1 MVILSLSGRGYAGS
15 IARVDLTSEK
25 VDRTEL
31 SQKDALAV
39 LGGKGL
45 GALLLYTSTYAGM
58 NPLSPENPLILA
70 TGPLTGT
77 LAPSSCRFSII
88 TKSPHTGLFLDSNC
102 GGFFGVELKKAG
114 FDAVVIVGRADQLS
128 MLVIDDGD
136 IYVEDVEWLK
146 GSKTMEA
153 EEEVKKKLGREFR
166 VLTIGPAGEELVS
179 IAGIFTDQ
187 RCAGRGGA
195 GAVMGS
201 KNLKAIAVKGEK
213 TINVYDQ
220 EEFEK
225 ACWRSH
231 RKLRMHEVT
240 ARSLPIYGTVN
251 IIETINETG
260 ALPTKNFKTG
270 IFTEVWKIS
279 GYEWRKE
286 LWRKDKACFGC
297 PIACSKL
304 AYVYNHVVDGPDYE
318 TLWALGP
325 LCGVSDKEAI
335 AYANWLCDAYGVD
348 TISTGV
354 IVSFIMEL
362 YERRRIRSEDIDGIC
377 AEWGNSEALLKLV
390 EKICKGDGIGRD
402 LRLGVKKLSTKYN
415 CEDIAMH
422 VKGLEMP
429 GYEPRAAK
437 GMGLGYATSD
447 RGACHLRAYTAD
459 KELLAYGGA
468 VDPIKTNGKARLV
481 MDYQN
486 EKALI
491 DSTGI
496 CFFASFAL
504 TFRDIGDMLASA
516 TGLPFKE
523 TTTLRTIGERI
534 YNLTRLF
541 NVREGIRRKDD
552 SLPRRFLEE
561 PMPEGAAKGSTVELD
576 KMLNEYY
583 ALRGWDENGIPKLET
598 LKRLDLDAILNLKL

>member
-1 MVILSLSGRGYAGS
+1 MNLSGRGYVGS
-15 IARVDLTSEK
+15 IVRVDLSSGKIDKATLLQRD
-25 VDRTEL
+25 VL
-31 SQKDALAV
+31 MV

-45 GALLLYTSTYAGM
+45 GALLLYNSTCKGIE
-58 NPLSPENPLILA
+58 PLSPENPLILA

-77 LAPSSCRFSII
+77 LAPSSCRFSIL
-88 TKSPHTGLFLDSNC
+88 TKSPHTGLFLDANC
-102 GGFFGVELKKAG
+102 GGFFGVEIKKAG
-114 FDAVVIVGRADQLS
+114 FDAVIITGRTSQLS
-128 MLVIDDGD
+128 MAVIDDGD
-136 IYVEDVEWLK
+136 IYIEDATWLK
-146 GSKTMEA
+146 GLKTMEA
-153 EEEVKKKLGREFR
+153 ERKVKNKLGEEFR
-166 VLTIGPAGEELVS
+166 VLTIGPAGEELAP

-201 KNLKAIAVKGEK
+201 KNLKAIAVKGGK
-213 TINVYDQ
+213 PITVYDP
-220 EEFEK
+220 EGFEK
-225 ACWRSH
+225 ACWRAH
-231 RKLRMHEVT
+231 RRLRMHEVT

-251 IIETINETG
+251 IIETINEAG

-270 IFTEVWKIS
+270 VFPDAWKIS
-279 GYEWRKE
+279 GYEWSKG
-286 LWRKDKACFGC
+286 LWKKDKACFGC
-297 PIACSKL
+297 PIACGKL
-304 AYVYNHVVDGPDYE
+304 AYSSNYVVDGPDYE

-325 LCGVSDKEAI
+325 LLGISDKDAI
-335 AYANWLCDAYGVD
+335 IYANWLCDAYGVD

-354 IVSFIMEL
+354 IISFIMEL
-362 YERRRIRSEDIDGIC
+362 YERKILRSEDIDGINV
-377 AEWGNSEALLKLV
+377 EWGSSEALLKLV
-390 EKICKGDGIGRD
+390 EKICRGDGVGRD
-402 LRLGVKKLSTKYN
+402 LRLGVKKLSVKYG

-468 VDPIKTNGKARLV
+468 VNPVKIEGKAKLV
-481 MDYQN
+481 VDYQN

-504 TFRDIGDMLASA
+504 SFREIGEMLTMA
-516 TGLPFKE
+516 TGLPLE
-523 TTTLRTIGERI
+523 QGDTLRTIGERV

-541 NVREGIRRKDD
+541 NVREGVKREDD
-552 SLPRRFLEE
+552 YLPRRFLEE
-561 PMPEGAAKGSTVELD
+561 PMPEGPAKGSIVELD
-576 KMLNEYY
+576 EMLDEYY
-583 ALRGWDENGIPKLET
+583 ALRGWDENGVPKLET
-598 LKRLDLDAILNLKL
+598 VKRLSLDAMLNLEN

>member
-1 MVILSLSGRGYAGS
+1 MNLSLSGRGYAGGM
-15 IARVDLTSEK
+15 VKLDLSSGKVEK
-25 VDRTEL
+25 VVL
-31 SQKDALAV
+31 SQRDALMV

-45 GALLLYTSTYAGM
+45 GSLLLYNSVRRGVD
-58 NPLSPENPLILA
+58 PLSPENPLILA

-77 LAPSSCRFSII
+77 LAPSSCRFSIV

-114 FDAVVIVGRADQLS
+114 FDAAIIIGKASQLS
-128 MLVIDDGD
+128 MVVIDNGD
-136 IYVEDVEWLK
+136 VYVEDATWLM
-146 GSKTMEA
+146 GLKTMEA
-153 EEEVKKKLGREFR
+153 EKKVKDRLGEGFR
-166 VLTIGPAGEELVS
+166 VLTIGPAGEESVP

-201 KNLKAIAVKGEK
+201 KNLKSIAVRGEK
-213 TINVYDQ
+213 PITVYDPDG
-220 EEFEK
+220 FEK
-225 ACWRSH
+225 ACWRAH
-231 RKLRMHEVT
+231 RRIRMHEVT

-251 IIETINETG
+251 IIETVNEAG
-260 ALPTKNFKTG
+260 ALPTNNFKTG
-270 IFTEVWKIS
+270 VFQDAWKIS
-279 GYEWRKE
+279 GYEWRRG
-286 LWRKDKACFGC
+286 LWKKDKACFGC

-304 AYVYNHVVDGPDYE
+304 AFSSSYVVDGPDYE

-335 AYANWLCDAYGVD
+335 VYANWLCDAYGVD

-354 IVSFIMEL
+354 IVSFVMEL
-362 YERRRIRSEDIDGIC
+362 YERKILKSEDIDGID
-377 AEWGNSEALLKLV
+377 AEWGSSEALLKLV
-390 EKICKGDGIGRD
+390 EKICRGDGVGRE
-402 LRLGVKKLSTKYN
+402 LRLGVKKLSVKYG
-415 CEDIAMH
+415 CEDVAMH

-468 VDPIKTNGKARLV
+468 VDPVKVDGKAKLV
-481 MDYQN
+481 VDYQN

-504 TFRDIGDMLASA
+504 SFREIGEMLATA
-516 TGLPFKE
+516 TGLPLDE
-523 TTTLRTIGERI
+523 ADTLRTIGERV

-541 NVREGIRRKDD
+541 NVREGVRRKDD
-552 SLPRRFLEE
+552 CLPRRLLKEH
-561 PMPEGAAKGSTVELD
+561 MPEGPAKGSTVELD

-583 ALRGWDENGIPKLET
+583 VLREWDENGIPKSET
-598 LKRLDLDAILNLKL
+598 IKRLNLDAIISLEN

>member
-1 MVILSLSGRGYAGS
+1 LSLSGKGYAGGVVKIDLS
-15 IARVDLTSEK
+15 SERVEK
-25 VDRTEL
+25 AEL
-31 SQKDALAV
+31 SQRDALMV

-45 GALLLYTSTYAGM
+45 GALLLYNSTPKYVD
-58 NPLSPENPLILA
+58 PLSPENPLILA

-77 LAPSSCRFSII
+77 LAPSSCRFSVV

-114 FDAVVIVGRADQLS
+114 FDVVIITGKASQLS
-128 MLVIDDGD
+128 MVIIDDGRVR
-136 IYVEDVEWLK
+136 IEEATELR
-146 GSKTMEA
+146 GAKTMDA
-153 EEEVKKKLGREFR
+153 EKKVKKRLNEEFR
-166 VLTIGPAGEELVS
+166 VLTIGPAGEELAP
-179 IAGIFTDQ
+179 IAGIFTDL

-201 KNLKAIAVKGEK
+201 KNLKAIAVRGSRP
-213 TINVYDQ
+213 ISVYDP
-220 EEFEK
+220 EGFEK
-225 ACWRSH
+225 ACWRAH
-231 RKLRMHEVT
+231 RRLRMHEVT
-240 ARSLPIYGTVN
+240 ARSLPTYGTVN

-260 ALPTKNFKTG
+260 ALPTRNFETG
-270 IFTEVWKIS
+270 VFSDTWKIS
-279 GYEWRKE
+279 GYEWRKQ
-286 LWRKDKACFGC
+286 LWKRDKACFGC

-304 AYVYNHVVDGPDYE
+304 AYISDYVVDGPDYE

-325 LCGVSDKEAI
+325 LCGVSDREAVV
-335 AYANWLCDAYGVD
+335 YANWLCDAYGVD

-354 IVSFIMEL
+354 IVSFVMEL
-362 YERRRIRSEDIDGIC
+362 YEKKCIGSEDIDGIH
-377 AEWGNSEALLKLV
+377 AEWGSSEALLKLV
-390 EKICKGDGIGRD
+390 EKICKGDGVGRE
-402 LRLGVKKLSTKYN
+402 LRLGVRKLSIKYG

-468 VDPIKTNGKARLV
+468 VDPVKIDGKARLV
-481 MDYQN
+481 VDYQN

-504 TFRDIGDMLASA
+504 TFREIGDMLTTA
-516 TGLPFKE
+516 TGLPLE
-523 TTTLRTIGERI
+523 DATTLKTIGERV

-541 NVREGIRRKDD
+541 NVREGIKRKDD

-561 PMPEGAAKGSTVELD
+561 PMPEGPAKGSVVELS
-576 KMLNEYY
+576 KMLDEYY
-583 ALRGWDENGIPKLET
+583 TLRGWDENGVPKVET
-598 LKRLDLDAILNLKL
+598 LRRLNLDLILNIGN